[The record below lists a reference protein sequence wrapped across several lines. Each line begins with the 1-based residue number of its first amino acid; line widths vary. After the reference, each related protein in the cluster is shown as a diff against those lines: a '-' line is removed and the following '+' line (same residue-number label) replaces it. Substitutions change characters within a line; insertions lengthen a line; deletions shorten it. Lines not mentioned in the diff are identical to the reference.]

1 MVPTKLRY
9 KGVVRNVLIF
19 AGGYDESND
28 IDYSVG
34 QTPKEE
40 DSSGNMIYI
49 VDAGTGELVY
59 SLGKPGSGATQDDFD
74 AMKYSIPSDIRVL
87 DIDGNG
93 FGDSLFVGDLGGQV
107 WRFDF
112 NLYHS
117 AGDGD
122 LVQGGVMAAL
132 SGAKTN
138 LSQNRRFFYEPDV
151 ALVRDNGERFLSIAI
166 GSGWRS
172 HPLNTKVKDRFYV
185 LRSNDV
191 YNMPD
196 GYGKET
202 DTDTWEPL
210 KESDLTDVTSDVNA
224 TINGYGWML
233 RLERTGEKVLGDA
246 ITVNSKVVFS
256 TFLPEASVGDCSPA
270 LGGGAVYAMRV
281 SNGSAAIDFDDDGDA
296 DEEDRST
303 KLNHAGIPPEAT
315 ALIVEG
321 ADGKIKPTILVGPE
335 QPLEDKGLFSE
346 NLTKRTF
353 WIDAGMKRHG
363 AKAENADAPE
373 QQDSSTADASGAN
386 GG

>member
-1 MVPTKLRY
+1 
-9 KGVVRNVLIF
+9 
-19 AGGYDESND
+19 
-28 IDYSVG
+28 
-34 QTPKEE
+34 
-40 DSSGNMIYI
+40 MIYI
-49 VDAGTGELVY
+49 VDAHTGELVY
-59 SLGKPGSGATQDDFD
+59 SLGKPGSGATQDDFT
-74 AMKYSIPSDIRVL
+74 AMKYSIPSDVRVL

-93 FGDSLFVGDLGGQV
+93 FGDALFVGDLGGQL

-112 NLYHS
+112 HLYHS

-122 LVQGGVMAAL
+122 LVQGGVLASL
-132 SGAKTN
+132 SGAESD

-196 GYGKET
+196 GYGKKT
-202 DTDTWEPL
+202 DIDTWEPL
-210 KESDLTDVTSDVNA
+210 IESDLTDVTSNVNA

-233 RLERTGEKVLGDA
+233 KLERAGEKVLGDA

-256 TFLPEASVGDCSPA
+256 TFLPEAATGDCSPA

-281 SNGSAAIDFDDDGDA
+281 SNGSAAADLDDDGDA

-303 KLNHAGIPPEAT
+303 ELNHAGIPPEAT
-315 ALIVEG
+315 ALIVES

-335 QPLEDKGLFSE
+335 QPLEGKGLFSE

-353 WIDAGMKRHG
+353 WIDAGMKQHG
-363 AKAENADAPE
+363 AKGENNDTSE
-373 QQDSSTADASGAN
+373 QQGESSSADASGAN